1 MDSVSFRWHSKIR
14 AAGFSFC
21 PVQDRN
27 CLGPS
32 ETFSVNQ
39 IPPPASHPVP
49 LSSAPGRK
57 NGLLC
62 TIQTAGLTHPLTA
75 VLSTEERRAVC
86 SKTTGRENGMLKIMG
101 EFY

>member
-1 MDSVSFRWHSKIR
+1 MDSVSFRWYSKIR
-14 AAGFSFC
+14 AVGFSFC

-27 CLGPS
+27 RLGLS

-39 IPPPASHPVP
+39 IPPPSSHPVP
-49 LSSAPGRK
+49 LSSGPGRK

-75 VLSTEERRAVC
+75 VLSTKKKGEEIAARPQGGKMAC
-86 SKTTGRENGMLKIMG
+86 
-101 EFY
+101 